1 MKLLLSLSSLV
12 VAALVVT
19 VTLTACGNKN
29 TNMVVSSATPVG
41 LYATSLVAF
50 RSMSGNPTFR
60 GYSTFA
66 WGFNGNGQLGL
77 GSNNTI
83 SPSYT
88 PIGVSMLSG
97 MRGMDGVA
105 VGGSHCLAFRN
116 LSTVWAWGNNY
127 SGQLGTGLINTTTIN
142 TVATSVPFQ
151 VINATTSWYLTRV
164 TAISAGGNHSLALT
178 SDGTVWS
185 WGGNYS
191 GQLGDATP
199 STVTTLN
206 NRSVAVQVQKDSTIG
221 NFLTGVT
228 KISAGGSHNLALKSD
243 GTVVAWGLN
252 NYGQLGNNTSPL
264 TTPVVLYSTV
274 PVPVFKNIS
283 GTTNITPLPNVI
295 AIAAGGSHSLALDS
309 SGDVWAW
316 GLNSVGQLGTGTFEP
331 IIPTAH
337 ALAVK
342 VWDHNKVYPPL
353 IAPSIVSQISA
364 GLDHSLVLLPDGSVF
379 AWGSNFFG
387 QLGHGDPLKGTP
399 ANPAA
404 AYPTPVQILTLV
416 NTADPTSLTPLRNI
430 RSIVAIGTHNLAQDS
445 GKRWWAWGEN
455 AYGQLGIG
463 SNLDG
468 TPIIDQKI
476 AVKVT
481 GFP

>member
-1 MKLLLSLSSLV
+1 MKLLFSLSSLV
-12 VAALVVT
+12 VAAVVVT

-50 RSMSGNPTFR
+50 RINSGASLPAFNHYT
-60 GYSTFA
+60 TFA

-77 GSNNTI
+77 ANNDTI

-88 PIGVSMLSG
+88 PTGVSMANG
-97 MRGMDGVA
+97 MNGITGVA

-127 SGQLGTGLINTTTIN
+127 SGQLGTGLVNTTTIN
-142 TVATSVPFQ
+142 TIATSVPFQ
-151 VINATTSWYLTRV
+151 VINATTSGHLTRV

-199 STVTTLN
+199 STVTTLK
-206 NRSVAVQVQKDSTIG
+206 NRSVAVQVQKDATIG

-228 KISAGGSHNLALKSD
+228 KISAGGSHNLALSD
-243 GTVVAWGLN
+243 GTLVAWGLN

-264 TTPVVLYSTV
+264 TTPAVLYSTV
-274 PVPVFKNIS
+274 PVPVVFKDIGGNIIPS
-283 GTTNITPLPNVI
+283 PIVT
-295 AIAAGGSHSLALDS
+295 AIAAGGSHSLALDIN
-309 SGDVWAW
+309 GDVWAW
-316 GLNSVGQLGTGTFEP
+316 GFNSVGQLGLGTGLFEP
-331 IIPTAH
+331 VTPVPH
-337 ALAVK
+337 AYAVK
-342 VWDHNKVYPPL
+342 VWDHNNLP
-353 IAPSIVSQISA
+353 VSDSSPVIQISA
-364 GLDHSLVLLPDGSVF
+364 GLDHSLVLLADGSVY

-399 ANPAA
+399 DNTAA
-404 AYPTPVQILTLV
+404 AFPTPVQVLTQV
-416 NTADPTSLTPLRNI
+416 STSTKPAIPLSNI

-445 GKRWWAWGEN
+445 SKRWWAWGEN
-455 AYGQLGIG
+455 TYGQLGIG

-468 TPIIDQKI
+468 TPIIDQNI